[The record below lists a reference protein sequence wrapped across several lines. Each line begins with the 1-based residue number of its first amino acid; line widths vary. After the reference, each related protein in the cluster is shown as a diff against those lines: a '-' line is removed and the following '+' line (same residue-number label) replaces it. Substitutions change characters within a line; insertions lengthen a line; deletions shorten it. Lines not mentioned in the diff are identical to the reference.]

1 MANVGFVRQLLG
13 KIPLALLAFGALTM
27 THIESAHVLAQTI
40 PDAGSLLRQQQQ
52 NQPPALSHE
61 IPGTLPPEEN
71 RPTLSSIAGKR
82 IHVNGFQVTG
92 SVALFPDEEFK
103 GLLKSYTDRDLT
115 LAEIQEAAGAV
126 TRYYREHGYFL
137 ARAYVPKQE
146 IANGVVII
154 AVIEGRIE
162 GKSDGSG
169 IVVKGDGVRLDP
181 ERIRGIAAAAV
192 HPGEPVNQDALE
204 RGVLLLNDLPGITAK
219 SGLEQGHEPGSTKLT
234 IDTQEGPLVSGTV
247 SADNFGSRYTG
258 QFRTNAGANL
268 NDPFGRGDI
277 LSLNSTFSTNGGLKY
292 LRGDYHAP
300 VGDDGLKLGA
310 SLSGM
315 SYELGQELTSL
326 NASGWAMTVEG
337 SAAYPIVR
345 TRAENLTAQANYDH
359 KILYNRAAGATTSD
373 KRLDSVSVGLVGD
386 ATDSLGSGGV
396 NQATLT
402 ATYGR
407 LDLGNWQAD
416 AANDAATARTAGRYA
431 KLQYSLGRIQ
441 RLDDSLN
448 LFIGGSGQFSNKN
461 LDSSEKFQLGG
472 ASGLRAYPS
481 GEAAGDSGHKLTAEL
496 RWELPID
503 PGLLPT
509 PQVVGFYDHGWIC
522 QNNSPWA
529 ASGQSNCYTLK
540 GAGVGLNMV
549 KTGSFELRAS
559 YALKIGGNPGA
570 SAQGLDSD
578 GTNKRGQY
586 WLQFSMWF

>member
-1 MANVGFVRQLLG
+1 MKR
-13 KIPLALLAFGALTM
+13 LALAIAMGCFIAEIGLCSAF
-27 THIESAHVLAQTI
+27 AQAI

-52 NQPPALSHE
+52 NQPPALRHE
-61 IPGTLPPEEN
+61 APGALPPEEVK
-71 RPTLSSIAGKR
+71 PALTSIVGKH
-82 IHVNGFQVTG
+82 IHVNGFKVTG
-92 SVALFPDEEFK
+92 SVALFPDEEFRI
-103 GLLKSYTDRDLT
+103 LLKSYTDRDLT

-146 IANGVVII
+146 IASGIVTI

-169 IVVKGDGVRLDP
+169 IVVKGDGVRLNP
-181 ERIRGIAAAAV
+181 ERIQGIAATAV

-204 RGVLLLNDLPGITAK
+204 RGLLLLNDLPGITAK
-219 SGLEQGHEPGSTKLT
+219 SGLEQGKEPGSTKLT
-234 IDTQEGPLVSGTV
+234 IEAQEGSLVSGTL

-268 NDPFGRGDI
+268 NDPFGWGDI

-292 LRGDYHAP
+292 LRGDYHVP
-300 VGDDGLKLGA
+300 VGDDGLRLGA
-310 SLSGM
+310 SISGM
-315 SYELGQELTSL
+315 TYQLGKELTSL

-345 TRAENLTAQANYDH
+345 TRAENLTVQANYDH
-359 KILYNRAAGATTSD
+359 KMLYNRAADVTTSD

-386 ATDSLGSGGV
+386 AVDSIGSGGV
-396 NQATLT
+396 NQAALT
-402 ATYGR
+402 ATYGW
-407 LDLGNWQAD
+407 LGLGNWQAD
-416 AANDAATARTAGRYA
+416 ADNDAATARTAGRYA
-431 KLQYSLGRIQ
+431 KLQYSLSRIQ

-472 ASGLRAYPS
+472 ASGLRSYPS

-496 RWELPID
+496 RWTLPID
-503 PGLLPT
+503 PGMLPS
-509 PQVVGFYDHGWIC
+509 PQLVGFYDHGWIC
-522 QNNSPWA
+522 QSHSQWA
-529 ASGQSNCYTLK
+529 ASSQSNCYALK

-549 KTGSFELRAS
+549 QTGSFELRAT
-559 YALKIGGNPGA
+559 YARKIGSNPGA
-570 SAQGLDSD
+570 TAQGMDSD
-578 GTNKRGQY
+578 GTNTRGQY